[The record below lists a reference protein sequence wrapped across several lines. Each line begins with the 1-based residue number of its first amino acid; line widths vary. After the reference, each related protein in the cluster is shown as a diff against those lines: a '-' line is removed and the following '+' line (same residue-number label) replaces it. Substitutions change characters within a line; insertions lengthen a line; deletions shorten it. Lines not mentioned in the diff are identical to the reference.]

1 MNSDAS
7 VSQKSGFQSF
17 LEEEILKIKGIYHPV
32 KAGFFRRHLTK
43 KLPLRMLHPNPYDE
57 FCDPG
62 IGPNYSIISEYQNV
76 FRAHMNDSQ
85 AGLYVDS
92 PAFEP
97 LQVQRIRPDG
107 YLILNGHHRWAAA
120 YLSGMKH
127 INVEILDLT
136 QQDNIL
142 DTLRVSKHDRR
153 VTLDLDE
160 VVFCPQGSPFCEKAL
175 PFLLRGRY
183 KEHIRLGIPALFQ
196 YLTKRGYDIWV
207 YSARYYSEDYL
218 RLLFFHY
225 HCPVTGFITGTSRKR
240 PAGIIM
246 RQELEDVF
254 KARYLSTL
262 HIDNDM
268 ILQTFAGSKEFGEYP
283 LSFSDSRWSDE
294 VMDIIQKIEAENQQK
309 KRDSEKMR
317 VSFDLDEVLFVSPQT
332 HKTEPPLPFPL
343 KNLYKERLR
352 LGTPRL
358 INKLQAMGYEV
369 WVYTSSFRSQQYIRR
384 LFSCYGVRFDGIVN
398 GTRHLKEVQQNR
410 KETLPQK
417 LPNRYRISLHI
428 DDEEIICSAASQ
440 YGFRAYQLNAQD
452 DDWAQKIID
461 QAERIRRLE
470 QFD

>member
-1 MNSDAS
+1 MSSDAV
-7 VSQKSGFQSF
+7 VSQSTGFQAF
-17 LEEEILKIKGIYHPV
+17 LEEEVLKIKGIYHPV
-32 KAGFFRRHLTK
+32 KAGFLRRHLTK

-57 FCDPG
+57 FCDPE
-62 IGPNYSIISEYQNV
+62 IGPNYSIISKYKNV
-76 FRAHMNDSQ
+76 FSAHMNDFQ
-85 AGLYVDS
+85 AKLYVDN

-97 LQVQRIRPDG
+97 LQVQKISPDG

-120 YLSGMKH
+120 HLSGMKS
-127 INVEILDLT
+127 IDVKILDLT
-136 QQDNIL
+136 QQDSIL
-142 DTLRVSKHDRR
+142 NKLQVSKHDRR

-160 VVFCPQGSPFCEKAL
+160 VVIRPKDYPFCEKAL
-175 PFLLRGRY
+175 PFLLRKRY
-183 KEHIRLGIPALFQ
+183 REHIRLGIPALFQ
-196 YLTKRGYDIWV
+196 FLTRRGYDIWV
-207 YSARYYSEDYL
+207 YSSRYCSEDYL

-225 HCPVTGFITGTSRKR
+225 RCPVTGFITGTGRKR
-240 PAGIIM
+240 PAGIIK

-268 ILQTFAGSKEFGEYP
+268 ILQTFAGSREFGEYP
-283 LSFSDSRWSDE
+283 LTFSDSRWSGE
-294 VMDIIQKIEAENQQK
+294 VMDIIQKIEAENLQK
-309 KRDSEKMR
+309 KRESEKMR

-358 INKLQAMGYEV
+358 INILQAMGYEV

-384 LFSCYGVRFDGIVN
+384 LFSCYGVHFDGIVN
-398 GTRHLKEVQQNR
+398 GTRHLKEVQQGR

-452 DDWAQKIID
+452 DNWAQKIID